1 MKVRPQLVV
10 YLSANPEVAPFADA
24 SAGAIA
30 DMGFTTLA
38 VDTEGCEVPSA
49 RHRVTLPRV
58 DEALSPLPL
67 ALPLQ
72 LLGYRLA
79 LATGIDPDVR
89 AHLKD
94 DEKRFETSRRLTRRS
109 LLGTGKQAVNAA
121 TPRVTGSGY
130 LSLDTIVC
138 PSGTNEDV
146 PGGAALGARAAGARV
161 RIRAALCNDFP
172 RAALD
177 ALSSLGIDLDEPFNA
192 LDAKLRYSMQVEL
205 RKLVKNPGITTIFVT
220 HDQSEALTLSDR
232 VAVMQGGEIEP
243 VAAPLGV
250 YDTPASDYVADFIG
264 SANDIAGEARAGSL
278 GIAPG
283 VALASQVEGRA
294 VAIVRPE
301 NLRAEPV
308 EGDAGAGWYGRVGF
322 VRALGATVEYEIE
335 VPGREAVKVLA
346 LRLASDRVLELGQ
359 RVRISLRDP
368 DACPVLPAPA
378 S

>member
-1 MKVRPQLVV
+1 MHV
-10 YLSANPEVAPFADA
+10 EVD
-24 SAGAIA
+24 
-30 DMGFTTLA
+30 
-38 VDTEGCEVPSA
+38 
-49 RHRVTLPRV
+49 
-58 DEALSPLPL
+58 
-67 ALPLQ
+67 
-72 LLGYRLA
+72 
-79 LATGIDPDVR
+79 
-89 AHLKD
+89 
-94 DEKRFETSRRLTRRS
+94 
-109 LLGTGKQAVNAA
+109 
-121 TPRVTGSGY
+121 
-130 LSLDTIVC
+130 SLDKSFGPT
-138 PSGTNEDV
+138 
-146 PGGAALGARAAGARV
+146 RV
-161 RIRAALCNDFP
+161 LKGC
-172 RAALD
+172 
-177 ALSSLGIDLDEPFNA
+177 SLGIDRGEVVTLLGPSGCGKTTLLRCIAGFHLPEQGRVVIGGRDMTLVPPYRRDVGMIFQSYALFPHLDVRRNVEYGLSVRKVARAERAARVAKAIELVSLGGLADRYPSQLSGGQQQRVAIARVLVLELTVLLLDEPFNA

-205 RKLVKNPGITTIFVT
+205 RKLVKTLGITTIFVT